1 MPKVKTQV
9 GFRGHVK
16 EIEVEVPDNEP
27 APWGFDAQL
36 KVVGTDIPR
45 VDGVLK
51 VTGRAKYTYDKHP
64 KGMLWGKILHSPWG
78 AATIKALDVAEAKA
92 MPGVKAVYIFKD
104 VGRPLLYHGDEVLAI
119 AAESEEQAEDAIRA
133 VKVTFERK
141 EVATTISQALK
152 PDAPLVFEGEKNIK
166 PARKLTDKELAD
178 LELAKQKATAA
189 IAKADKVFEATY
201 ETQVQTHSALETHG
215 AIATFQKDKAGKK
228 TLILDI
234 STQATFGCKADAV
247 KLTELPDEQ
256 VHIVSEM
263 VGGGFGAKFN
273 IDGSGRAAI
282 KLAEATG
289 KPVKVM
295 LTREGEHTTGGCRP
309 GSHQKMRAGVRKDGK
324 IVGYTAEIHGT
335 GGVSAGGTGA
345 TNPAIYDVGEKW
357 KMERTVY
364 TNGGP
369 SMAMR
374 SPAWPQGVFAME
386 GFLDEMAE
394 GVGMDPLDFR
404 KKNIDDEVYVAQW
417 DMGAEKIGWKGR
429 NKVAGGGRG
438 VIKKG
443 IGMASSTWRQ
453 MGGPKCEVD
462 VAINRDG
469 SVEVWNGAQDVG
481 TGNRTLLAVVV
492 AEELGRKVNEVTAHL
507 GDTRWPVGPASGGS
521 KTGPSL
527 GPAARTAAYQCKLK
541 LAALAAPKLG
551 CKPEE
556 VRIENGLVAG
566 RGKSM
571 SWKQACALIPAKE
584 PVKLATAARDA
595 SLSFRGVRG
604 GNYDSYAKQV
614 HGCNFAEV
622 EVDTETG
629 FVRVLRIVTIQDAGR
644 VIDKLLFESQLIG
657 GAIQG
662 LSYALHENRIL
673 DRNYGPQVNADL
685 MMYKV
690 AGPMEMPE
698 ITAVAFDLANAGNN
712 CGMMGLGEPPNI
724 PTAAAI
730 ANAVY
735 NAIGVRVRSLPIT
748 PDKILAALAA
758 KGKKPTTKAAI

>member
-9 GFRGHVK
+9 GFRGHTK
-16 EIEVEVPDNEP
+16 EIEVEIPENEP
-27 APWGFDAQL
+27 APWGADAQL
-36 KVVGTDIPR
+36 KIVGTDVPR
-45 VDGVLK
+45 IDGVLK
-51 VTGRAKYTYDKHP
+51 VTGKAKYTYDKHP
-64 KGMLWGKILHSPWG
+64 KDMLWGKILHSPWG
-78 AATIKALDVAEAKA
+78 AATIKALDYSEAKE
-92 MPGVKAVYIFKD
+92 MPGVKAVHVFKD
-104 VGRPLLYHGDEVLAI
+104 VGRPLQYHGDEVLAI
-119 AAESEEQAEDAIRA
+119 AAETEEQAEDAIRA
-133 VKVTFERK
+133 VKVTFEKK
-141 EVATTISQALK
+141 EVATTIPQALR
-152 PDAPLVFEGEKNIK
+152 PNAPLVFEGEKSNVK
-166 PARKLTDKELAD
+166 PPKKLTDKEIAD
-178 LELAKQKATAA
+178 AEVARQKTQAA
-189 IAKADKVFEATY
+189 IAKADRVFEATY

-215 AIATFQKDKAGKK
+215 AIATFQEDGS
-228 TLILDI
+228 LIVDV

-247 KLTELPDEQ
+247 KVSQLPDDK
-256 VHIVSEM
+256 VHIVAEM

-273 IDGSGRAAI
+273 IDASGRAAI
-282 KLAEATG
+282 KLAEATK

-309 GSHQKMRAGVRKDGK
+309 GSLQKMRAGVRKDGK

-357 KMERTVY
+357 KQERTVF

-386 GFLDEMAE
+386 GFLDEIADAM
-394 GVGMDPLDFR
+394 GLDPIAFR
-404 KKNIDDEVYVAQW
+404 KKNIADEVYVAQW
-417 DMGAEKIGWKGR
+417 DMGAEKIGWSGR
-429 NKVAGGGRG
+429 NKVAGSGKG
-438 VIKKG
+438 VIKRG

-453 MGGPKCEVD
+453 MGGPQCEVD
-462 VAINRDG
+462 VAINHDG
-469 SVEVWNGAQDVG
+469 TVETWNGAQDIG
-481 TGNRTLLAVVV
+481 TGNRTLMAVVV
-492 AEELGRKVNEVTAHL
+492 AEELGLKVPDVTVHL
-507 GDTRWPVGPASGGS
+507 GDTRWPVGPGSGGS
-521 KTGPSL
+521 KTSPSL

-551 CKPEE
+551 VKPED
-556 VRIENGLVAG
+556 VRIADGMVAA
-566 RGKSM
+566 RGKSL
-571 SWKQACALIPAKE
+571 SWKQAAALIPTKAPIKE
-584 PVKLATAARDA
+584 
-595 SLSFRGVRG
+595 RGVRG

-629 FVRVLRIVTIQDAGR
+629 NVRVLRIVTIQDAGR

-662 LSYALHENRIL
+662 MSYALYENRIL
-673 DRNYGPQVNADL
+673 DRNYGPQMNADL

-698 ITAVAFDLANAGNN
+698 IIPVAFDLANAGNN

-730 ANAVY
+730 SNAVY

-748 PDKILAALAA
+748 PDKVLAALAG
-758 KGKKPTTKAAI
+758 KGKSNKAAI

>member
-1 MPKVKTQV
+1 MSKVKTQV

-16 EIEVEVPDNEP
+16 ELEVDIPEGEP
-27 APWGFDAQL
+27 APWGMDAQL
-36 KVVGTDIPR
+36 KIVGTDVPR
-45 VDGVLK
+45 IDGVLK

-78 AATIKALDVAEAKA
+78 AATIKALDLTEAKA
-92 MPGVKAVYIFKD
+92 SPGVRAVHVFKD

-119 AAESEEQAEDAIRA
+119 AADSEEQAEDAIRA
-133 VKVTFERK
+133 VKVTFEK
-141 EVATTISQALK
+141 KDVATTIAQAIR
-152 PDAPLVFEGEKNIK
+152 PNAPMVFEGEKNVK
-166 PARKLTDKELAD
+166 PPKKLTDKEIAD
-178 LELAKQKATAA
+178 AEVARQKAQAA
-189 IAKADKVFEATY
+189 ITKADRIFEATY
-201 ETQVQTHSALETHG
+201 DTQVQTHSALETHG
-215 AIATFQKDKAGKK
+215 AIATFQKDGS
-228 TLILDI
+228 LILDI

-247 KLTELPDEQ
+247 KLTELPDDK
-256 VHIVSEM
+256 VHIVAEM

-273 IDGSGRAAI
+273 IDASGRAAI
-282 KLAEATG
+282 MLAKATG

-309 GSHQKMRAGVRKDGK
+309 GSVQKMRAGVRKDGK

-357 KMERTVY
+357 KQERTVF

-386 GFLDEMAE
+386 GFLDEMADAL
-394 GVGMDPLDFR
+394 GMDPIAFR
-404 KKNIDDEVYVAQW
+404 KKNIEDEVYVAQW
-417 DMGAEKIGWKGR
+417 DLGAEKIGWASR
-429 NKVAGGGRG
+429 NKVAGSGKG
-438 VIKKG
+438 VIKRG
-443 IGMASSTWRQ
+443 MGMASSTWRQ

-462 VAINRDG
+462 VAINHDG
-469 SVEVWNGAQDVG
+469 SVETWNGAQDIG
-481 TGNRTLLAVVV
+481 TGNRTLLAVIV
-492 AEELGRKVNEVTAHL
+492 AEELGLKVPDVTVHL
-507 GDTRWPVGPASGGS
+507 GDTRWPIGPGSGGS
-521 KTGPSL
+521 KTSPSL
-527 GPAARTAAYQCKLK
+527 GPAARTAAYQCKQK

-551 CKPEE
+551 VKPED
-556 VRIENGLVAG
+556 VRIADGLIAA
-566 RGKSM
+566 RGKSLT
-571 SWKQACALIPAKE
+571 WKQAAALIPQKE
-584 PVKLATAARDA
+584 PIKV
-595 SLSFRGVRG
+595 RGVRG

-629 FVRVLRIVTIQDAGR
+629 HVRVLRIVTIQDAGR

-662 LSYALHENRIL
+662 LSYALFENRIL

-748 PDKILAALAA
+748 PDKVLSALAQ
-758 KGKKPTTKAAI
+758 KSKSSNKAAI